1 MVLHQFFIKYSVFP
15 KLHKNILNRMKNS
28 QKVKANIDKYTVAM
42 LLPITRFLAHECDKK
57 NCFWSLKKYM

>member
-15 KLHKNILNRMKNS
+15 QLHKNILNRMKNS

-42 LLPITRFLAHECDKK
+42 LQHVQ
-57 NCFWSLKKYM
+57 SYQ